1 MFFTK
6 EAEYLEGK
14 ERIYIFYRPGLNPG
28 SVICYV
34 ILSKFNYVFF
44 LKKICGMSTTTARI
58 IMVTNTAKSAII
70 PASHW
75 GFVINR
81 YQIFKTPSAGIN

>member
-1 MFFTK
+1 MFF
-6 EAEYLEGK
+6 
-14 ERIYIFYRPGLNPG
+14 
-28 SVICYV
+28 
-34 ILSKFNYVFF
+34 F
-44 LKKICGMSTTTARI
+44 LKICGMSTTTARI